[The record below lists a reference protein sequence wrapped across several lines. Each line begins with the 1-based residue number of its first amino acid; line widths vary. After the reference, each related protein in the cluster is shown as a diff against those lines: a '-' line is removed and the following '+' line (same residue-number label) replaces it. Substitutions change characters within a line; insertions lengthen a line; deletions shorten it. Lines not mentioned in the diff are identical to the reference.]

1 MATTGPR
8 TRGPNHQTSD
18 PADRGRARWALLAT
32 SLGFAVVQLDVS
44 VVNVAIKPIGADLGG
59 GVTGL
64 QWVVGAY
71 TLAFAALILSAGS
84 LGDRIGARRAFVV
97 GFALFT
103 LASAACGLAPNL
115 GFLIGARAVQGVGAA
130 ILVPCSLTLLN
141 HTYRD
146 PQARGRAI
154 GLWAAG
160 ASVALS
166 AGPLLGGILTSS
178 LGWRSIFFINLPL
191 GLAGILLTLR
201 FARETPRATDR
212 GVDLPGQLAAIVAL
226 VALAGAMIQAG
237 KQGFGNVLV
246 LAGFGVAAVALALF
260 VLIEARRQRPMLPL
274 GLFRS
279 RTFSASSAIGIL
291 INVAFYGL
299 IFVLSLYFQT
309 TQHYSVLLT
318 GLAFAPTTVAVGTA
332 NLLASRLAR
341 AVGLRVTLAGAA
353 LLTAAG
359 LAGLL
364 VAGAGTAYLAI
375 VAQLVAVGFGLGVIV
390 PLITTALL
398 GSVNPGRSGVASG
411 TLNTARQTGSVIGVG
426 LFGSLAAGHLV
437 HGLHLALLI
446 GAGLSLAV
454 AALATV
460 LQPDRD

>member
-8 TRGPNHQTSD
+8 TRGTTDQTGGD
-18 PADRGRARWALLAT
+18 PAARGAARWALVAT

-71 TLAFAALILSAGS
+71 TLAFAALILSAGA
-84 LGDRIGARRAFVV
+84 LGDRIGARRMFVA

-103 LASAACGLAPNL
+103 LASVACGLAPGL
-115 GFLIGARAVQGVGAA
+115 GVLIAARVIQGVGAA
-130 ILVPCSLTLLN
+130 VLVPCSLSLLN

-146 PQARGRAI
+146 PRARGRAI

-166 AGPLLGGILTSS
+166 AGPLLGGILTSA

-201 FARETPRATDR
+201 FASETPRAADR
-212 GVDLPGQLAAIVAL
+212 GVDLPGQLAAIVTL
-226 VALAGAMIQAG
+226 VALAGAMILAG
-237 KQGFGNVLV
+237 QRGFADDLV
-246 LAGFGVAAVALALF
+246 LTGFAVAAVGLTAF
-260 VLIEARRQRPMLPL
+260 VLIEAHRRRPMLPL
-274 GLFRS
+274 ELFRS
-279 RTFSASSAIGIL
+279 RTFAASSAIGLI

-309 TQHYSVLLT
+309 TRHYSVLLT
-318 GLAFAPTTVAVGTA
+318 GLAFAPTTVAVGAA
-332 NLLASRLAR
+332 NLLASRVAR
-341 AVGLRVTLAGAA
+341 TIGLRTTLAAAA

-364 VAGAGTAYLAI
+364 VAGSGTEYPVI
-375 VAQLVAVGFGLGVIV
+375 VGQLVAVGFGLGVIV
-390 PLITTALL
+390 PLITSALL
-398 GSVNPGRSGVASG
+398 GSVDRGHSGVASG

-426 LFGSLAAGHLV
+426 LFGSLAAGDLV
-437 HGLHLALLI
+437 HGLHLALII
-446 GAGLSLAV
+446 GAALALAV
-454 AALATV
+454 AALSPA
-460 LQPDRD
+460 LHPDA

>member
-1 MATTGPR
+1 MPPTGPR
-8 TRGPNHQTSD
+8 TKGTTDQAGD

-71 TLAFAALILSAGS
+71 TLAFAALSLIAGS
-84 LGDRIGARRAFVV
+84 LGDRIGARRAFVA

-103 LASAACGLAPNL
+103 LTSAACGLAPNL

-160 ASVALS
+160 AWLALS

-201 FARETPRATDR
+201 FASETPRATDR
-212 GVDLPGQLAAIVAL
+212 GVDLPGQLAAIITL
-226 VALAGAMIQAG
+226 VALAGAMILAG
-237 KQGFGNVLV
+237 KQGFGNGLI
-246 LAGFGVAAVALALF
+246 LTGFGVAAVALAAF
-260 VLIEARRQRPMLPL
+260 ILIEAHRQRPMLPL

-279 RTFSASSAIGIL
+279 RTFAASSAVGII

-309 TQHYSVLLT
+309 TRHYSVLLT
-318 GLAFAPTTVAVGTA
+318 GLAFAPTTVAVGAA
-332 NLLASRLAR
+332 NLLATRIAHW
-341 AVGLRVTLAGAA
+341 VGLRTTLAGAA

-359 LAGLL
+359 LAGPP
-364 VAGAGTAYLAI
+364 GG
-375 VAQLVAVGFGLGVIV
+375 GSRPGL
-390 PLITTALL
+390 
-398 GSVNPGRSGVASG
+398 
-411 TLNTARQTGSVIGVG
+411 
-426 LFGSLAAGHLV
+426 
-437 HGLHLALLI
+437 
-446 GAGLSLAV
+446 
-454 AALATV
+454 
-460 LQPDRD
+460 